1 MSETDISLKIRK
13 AIEKAYP
20 EIRFTRHHCGLAK
33 GWHGGLI
40 KLGDAGWPDYIG
52 YLPDG
57 RFFGLEIKDPSGRTA
72 KQREQAQ
79 GERLNDI
86 SLCGGIGLKV
96 SSVEEALEKIK
107 PIMESIPGN

>member
-1 MSETDISLKIRK
+1 MSETDISAKIRK

-20 EIRFTRHHCGLAK
+20 QIRFTRHHCGLAK

-40 KLGDAGWPDYIG
+40 RLGDSGWPDYIG

-57 RFFGLEIKDPSGRTA
+57 RFFGLEIKDPDGRT
-72 KQREQAQ
+72 KKDREQLQ
-79 GERLNDI
+79 NSRLADI
-86 SLCGGIGLKV
+86 IRCGGIAIKA

-107 PIMESIPGN
+107 EFINEN